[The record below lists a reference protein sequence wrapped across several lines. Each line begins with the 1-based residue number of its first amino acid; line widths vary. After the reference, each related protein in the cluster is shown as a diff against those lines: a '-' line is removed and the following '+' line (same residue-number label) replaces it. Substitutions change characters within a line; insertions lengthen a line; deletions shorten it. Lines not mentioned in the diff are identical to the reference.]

1 MKMNF
6 FVVLLRNL
14 CYSKNHRIL
23 GCSRGIPH
31 TFSLRQMGDL
41 IMYRDGKIYLA
52 KTEEKELYLL
62 PGMANRHGLIAGAT
76 GTGKTV
82 TMKVMAESFS
92 EMGVPV
98 FLADVK
104 GDLSGMCMP
113 GVDSPNMRERIAR
126 FGLEEDFTYQAF
138 PTRFWDIF
146 GETGHPVRVTVS
158 SMGPTLFAR
167 LLGLTEIQTGVLNI
181 VFRVAD
187 DHGLL
192 LLDLKDLRAMLQ
204 FVGDNRA
211 EFTTMYGNVSAAS
224 VGAIQRALLAFEEEG
239 GEQFFGEPELDIRDW
254 MRTGREGRGYINILS
269 SKRLI
274 QSPTVYA
281 TFLLWMMTD
290 LYEKLPEVGDL
301 DKPRMIFFFDE
312 AHLLFSDC
320 PKALVQKITQIVK
333 LIRSKGVGIY
343 FVTQSPSDI
352 PNEVL
357 AQLSNRV
364 QHALRAYTPAEQKS
378 ITAAAK
384 GFRVNPAFDTKTALT
399 ELGVGEALVSFLDED
414 GIPNIVER
422 AFILPPQSLMGI
434 ADESAVNTYIL
445 SDEFEVKYR
454 ESYDR
459 ESAYEIITKANE
471 ELEAQ
476 RIREAE
482 EAEAEKQRLKEE
494 AEAEKQ
500 RLKEEAAAAKQKL
513 KEEAAAL
520 KAAEKEALAAEKEA
534 QREAEK
540 KRKAVEKAAAAATS
554 SVMRSVSTNIVN
566 SVLGGK
572 TTSAKTI
579 AKRAATNA
587 LSSVMRNGSSSIIRG
602 LFGNIK

>member
-1 MKMNF
+1 
-6 FVVLLRNL
+6 
-14 CYSKNHRIL
+14 
-23 GCSRGIPH
+23 
-31 TFSLRQMGDL
+31 
-41 IMYRDGKIYLA
+41 MYRDGKIYLA
-52 KTEEKELYLL
+52 KTDEKELYLL

-113 GVDSPNMRERIAR
+113 GVDSPNMQERITR
-126 FGLEEDFTYQAF
+126 FGLEEDFEYRAY

-312 AHLLFSDC
+312 AHLLFTDC

-378 ITAAAK
+378 VTAAAK

-399 ELGVGEALVSFLDED
+399 ELGVGEALVSFLDDD

-422 AFILPPQSLMGI
+422 AFILPPQSMMGI
-434 ADESAVNTYIL
+434 ADENAVNTYIL

-494 AEAEKQ
+494 A
-500 RLKEEAAAAKQKL
+500 AAAKQKL

-520 KAAEKEALAAEKEA
+520 KAAEKEAIAAEKA
-534 QREAEK
+534 ALKEAEK
-540 KRKAVEKAAAAATS
+540 KRQAVQKAASAATS

-572 TTSAKTI
+572 KTSAKTI

>member
-1 MKMNF
+1 
-6 FVVLLRNL
+6 
-14 CYSKNHRIL
+14 
-23 GCSRGIPH
+23 
-31 TFSLRQMGDL
+31 
-41 IMYRDGKIYLA
+41 MYRDGKIYLA
-52 KTEEKELYLL
+52 KTEDKELYLL

-113 GVDSPNMRERIAR
+113 GVDSENMRERIVR
-126 FGLEEDFTYQAF
+126 FGLEEDFEYRAF

-254 MRTGREGRGYINILS
+254 MRTGKEGRGYINILS

-378 ITAAAK
+378 ISAAAK

-399 ELGVGEALVSFLDED
+399 ELGVGEALVSFLDEE

-434 ADESAVNTYIL
+434 ADENAVNTYIL

-459 ESAYEIITKANE
+459 ESAFEIITKANE

-482 EAEAEKQRLKEE
+482 EAEAEKERLKAE

-513 KEEAAAL
+513 KEEAAAQ

-534 QREAEK
+534 LREAEK

-572 TTSAKTI
+572 KTSAKTI